1 VFHQRIQQ
9 PGESIEDFVADLRKL
24 TKSFAFE
31 QLEDTDT
38 GQAGSRHSRRP
49 DSPSRTTGE
58 KSIAL
63 DAIDAC
69 EATEATNRRLQ
80 TMNGNA
86 PAEIDALTTATTT
99 SRRRGRRSSKSR
111 DRASQ
116 RDMVNSARRCLYCD
130 RQHGGSKES
139 CPAFGQQ
146 CRKCGGK
153 KNHFQKVC
161 RSTTTV
167 KPEVCEIT
175 REELLTLQN
184 GDTDRAYCNLRV
196 NHRTVCF
203 LLDCALCSYCE
214 FTDVEGRYRDQ
225 SETENAASTRVASND
240 VRRYGV
246 ENYWDVDRR
255 RRTSADSRTSTD
267 GLLRRRATRTRS
279 FSLCERA
286 KKWNCLASTRTNQPR
301 SGLQLGVQYRR
312 MPVVAEKKQ
321 EKDSAT
327 EDVL

>member
-1 VFHQRIQQ
+1 MFHQRIQQ

-24 TKSFAFE
+24 AKSFAFE
-31 QLEDTDT
+31 QLEDSLIRDRLVVGIRDDPT
-38 GQAGSRHSRRP
+38 RRRVLQVKNL
-49 DSPSRTTGE
+49 SLS
-58 KSIAL
+58 

-69 EATEATNRRLQ
+69 EATEATNRRLR
-80 TMNGNA
+80 TMNGTA
-86 PAEIDALTTATTT
+86 PAEIDATTT

-116 RDMVNSARRCLYCD
+116 RDTVNSARRCLYCD

-146 CRKCGGK
+146 CRKCSGK

-196 NHRTVCF
+196 NHCTVCF

-246 ENYWDVDRR
+246 ENYRDVDRR

-267 GLLRRRATRTRS
+267 GLLRRRATRTRRS
-279 FSLCERA
+279 RY
-286 KKWNCLASTRTNQPR
+286 ASVPR
-301 SGLQLGVQYRR
+301 NGT
-312 MPVVAEKKQ
+312 A
-321 EKDSAT
+321 
-327 EDVL
+327 